1 MCLGLYITGCTDS
14 RANGT
19 FLLTKQFF
27 GNHRMYCKY
36 RDKTVVLFWKS
47 EKWIIGDVLS
57 RDLDS
62 EGFPADYTKIGTQD
76 NGASPPVNANALALF
91 GTWESLRLNHRGI
104 YYRSIFG
111 NQIYQGR
118 TSGQCSGTSFVPHD
132 FSEAPENFIIR
143 VDRGEPQS
151 VCISSNLEDVATA
164 EAVLSRSGLVGV
176 TVSRDGDNLVLTSNS
191 TGASSQVVL
200 VEDVPCTPEYI
211 SSSAGTW
218 TDASI
223 KLSGTAALFPFT
235 PAC

>member
-91 GTWESLRLNHRGI
+91 GTCELTLGTEV
-104 YYRSIFG
+104 
-111 NQIYQGR
+111 IYQGR

-218 TDASI
+218 MERRDDGTWTDASI